1 MHQIFQQPTLA
12 ASSKAQMPPL
22 SSTQILRLIDTSL
35 GATVSVVDRD
45 LKFQYVNA
53 GFAQAF
59 DLTWQEM
66 IGMSI
71 HDVYPSADM
80 AAFMP
85 YVERALAGE
94 SVTYER
100 LGRIHHHEQV
110 WRTVSMNPWR
120 DESGTVIG
128 IVHSS
133 MEVHEL
139 KTTTEALRVANEQ
152 LRLLALYDQLTGL
165 PNRNSL
171 NDRLADSLNRASR
184 SLDPGAVLFIDL
196 DGFKQVNDEFGHAAG
211 DEVLREVARRLLLAV
226 RTTDVVARFGGDEFV
241 VLLDTE
247 VRDDTPDRVCQ
258 RIFAQLQA
266 PCVFAQGQ
274 AQIGASIG
282 IARHPP
288 LPNQPDDLL
297 NRADAAMF
305 EAKRA
310 GKGCVRVA
318 GSPNPTAAPSEYSS
332 AAPPGSWC
340 ERG

>member
-1 MHQIFQQPTLA
+1 MDQTSQTPAIA
-12 ASSKAQMPPL
+12 AASKAQMPWL
-22 SSTQILRLIDTSL
+22 SSAEILRLMDTSL

-45 LKFQYVNA
+45 LRFHYVNA

-59 DLTWQEM
+59 NLTWQEM
-66 IGMSI
+66 MGMSI
-71 HDVYPSADM
+71 HDVYPTEDM

-152 LRLLALYDQLTGL
+152 LRVLALYDQLTGL
-165 PNRNSL
+165 PNRSSL
-171 NDRLADSLNRASR
+171 NERLTDSLKR
-184 SLDPGAVLFIDL
+184 SIRSHEPVAVLFIDL
-196 DGFKQVNDEFGHAAG
+196 DGFKRVNDEFGHAAG
-211 DEVLREVARRLLLAV
+211 DEVLREVAKRLVLAV

-266 PCVFAQGQ
+266 PFVFTRGQ

-282 IARHPP
+282 IAQHPP
-288 LPNQPDDLL
+288 VPSQPDDLL

-318 GSPNPTAAPSEYSS
+318 G
-332 AAPPGSWC
+332 
-340 ERG
+340 

>member
-1 MHQIFQQPTLA
+1 MDRVSAPISA
-12 ASSKAQMPPL
+12 KASPQAQAVPL
-22 SSTQILRLIDTSL
+22 SKGEILRLMDTSL
-35 GATVSVVDRD
+35 GATVSVLDRE
-45 LKFQYVNA
+45 LNFRYVNA

-59 DLTWQEM
+59 GLSWQEM
-66 IGMSI
+66 ISRSV
-71 HDVYPSADM
+71 HDVYPSEDI

-85 YVERALAGE
+85 YVQRALAGE

-100 LGRIHHHEQV
+100 LGRIHHHESV

-120 DESGTVIG
+120 DETGAVIG

-133 MEVHEL
+133 LAVHEL
-139 KTTTEALRVANEQ
+139 KTATEALRVANEQ
-152 LRLLALYDQLTGL
+152 LRVLALQDALTGL
-165 PNRNSL
+165 PNRNAL
-171 NDRLADSLNRASR
+171 NERLTDSLRRAAR
-184 SLDPGAVLFIDL
+184 SHDPVAVLFIDL

-211 DEVLREVARRLLLAV
+211 DEVLCEVARRLQLAV
-226 RTTDVVARFGGDEFV
+226 RATDVVARFGGDEFV

-247 VRDDTPDRVCQ
+247 VRDDTPDLVCQ
-258 RIFAQLQA
+258 RIFTQLQA

-282 IARHPP
+282 IAQHPP

-297 NRADAAMF
+297 RRADAAMF

-318 GSPNPTAAPSEYSS
+318 A
-332 AAPPGSWC
+332 
-340 ERG
+340 